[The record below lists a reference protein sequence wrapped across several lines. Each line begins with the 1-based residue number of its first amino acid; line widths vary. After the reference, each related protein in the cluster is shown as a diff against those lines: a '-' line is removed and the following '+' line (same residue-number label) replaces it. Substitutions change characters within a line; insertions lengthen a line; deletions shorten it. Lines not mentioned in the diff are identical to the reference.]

1 MRLQVQKPAL
11 VKRSH
16 HCIPWSWE
24 SVGHY
29 NSRLKKGYDIKI
41 TISGV
46 PGTKSIVWLWLAHVY
61 YMHIFIWLVVWTHL
75 KKNSQLGLWHSQYME
90 SHKIHV
96 PNHQPVS
103 YIYISHRIH
112 VWYIYANM
120 DPSWVYEVFSKIFPD
135 SVKHGQTSPASS
147 VRHFESVPKLLWS
160 SHRERCKMVQENNRE
175 RKRPD
180 DVSLGCVEKYLAP
193 HNCANLALYKLQER
207 HISPHIYRLYRT
219 LPSNKI

>member
-1 MRLQVQKPAL
+1 MYTI
-11 VKRSH
+11 
-16 HCIPWSWE
+16 CIYSSGWWFEPIWKKIVSWD
-24 SVGHY
+24 
-29 NSRLKKGYDIKI
+29 YDI
-41 TISGV
+41 
-46 PGTKSIVWLWLAHVY
+46 PN
-61 YMHIFIWLVVWTHL
+61 IWKVIKFMFQTTNQCH
-75 KKNSQLGLWHSQYME
+75 
-90 SHKIHV
+90 
-96 PNHQPVS
+96 
-103 YIYISHRIH
+103 IYISHRIH